1 MESQKLVK
9 YLESSLNNDKKE
21 IETHKKKVIE
31 ELQGLKKDD
40 VIPKPKKLTLW
51 QRIKKTLNF

>member
-9 YLESSLNNDKKE
+9 YLERSLKNDKQE
-21 IETHKKKVIE
+21 IENHKKKLIE
-31 ELQGLKKDD
+31 ELQGLSKEDI
-40 VIPKPKKLTLW
+40 VPKPEKLTLW

>member
-1 MESQKLVK
+1 MESQKLVQ
-9 YLESSLNNDKKE
+9 YLERSLKNDKKE
-21 IETHKKKVIE
+21 IENHKKKVIE
-31 ELQGLKKDD
+31 ELQGLTKND

>member
-9 YLESSLNNDKKE
+9 YLERSLNNDKKE

>member
-9 YLESSLNNDKKE
+9 YLERSLKNDKKE

-40 VIPKPKKLTLW
+40 VIPKPEQLTLW

>member
-9 YLESSLNNDKKE
+9 YLERSLKNDKQE
-21 IETHKKKVIE
+21 IENHKKKIIE
-31 ELQGLKKDD
+31 ELQGLKKED
-40 VIPKPKKLTLW
+40 VFPKPEKLTLW

>member
-1 MESQKLVK
+1 MESQKLVQ
-9 YLESSLNNDKKE
+9 YLERSLKNDKKE
-21 IETHKKKVIE
+21 IENHKKKVIE
-31 ELQGLKKDD
+31 ELQGLTKDD

>member
-9 YLESSLNNDKKE
+9 YLERSLKNDKKE

-31 ELQGLKKDD
+31 ELQGLTKDD

>member
-1 MESQKLVK
+1 MESQKLVQ
-9 YLESSLNNDKKE
+9 YLERSLKNDKQE
-21 IETHKKKVIE
+21 IENHKKKVIE
-31 ELQGLKKDD
+31 ELQGLTKDD

>member
-1 MESQKLVK
+1 MESQKLVQ
-9 YLESSLNNDKKE
+9 YLERSLKNDKKE
-21 IETHKKKVIE
+21 IENHKKKVID
-31 ELQGLKKDD
+31 ELQGLTKDD

>member
-1 MESQKLVK
+1 MERQKLVQ
-9 YLESSLNNDKKE
+9 YLERSLKNDKQE
-21 IETHKKKVIE
+21 IENHKKKVIE
-31 ELQGLKKDD
+31 ELQGLTKDD

>member
-1 MESQKLVK
+1 MESQKLVQ
-9 YLESSLNNDKKE
+9 YLERSLKNDKKE

-31 ELQGLKKDD
+31 ELQGLTKDD

>member
-9 YLESSLNNDKKE
+9 YMERSLKNDKQE
-21 IETHKKKVIE
+21 IENHKKKLIE
-31 ELQGLKKDD
+31 ELQGLSKEDI
-40 VIPKPKKLTLW
+40 VPKPEKLTLW